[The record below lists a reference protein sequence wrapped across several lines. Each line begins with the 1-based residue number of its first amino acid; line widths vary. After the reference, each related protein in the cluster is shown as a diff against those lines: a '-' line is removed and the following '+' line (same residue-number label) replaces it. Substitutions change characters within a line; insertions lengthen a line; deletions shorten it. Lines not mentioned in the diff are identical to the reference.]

1 MRWPQKYLSISVS
14 FNILTV
20 ASVTKSTTPYHHN
33 WNISAYFF
41 VPCAISSLYN
51 FCIAPGW
58 HEDMTYLQRG
68 IDVTNALPITLLG
81 PGAELQ
87 LLNQSVTRKLCALL
101 WTVDTRVLQLWY
113 RYSPYSEN
121 RNQQAV
127 WYSKIPKSQFQCFER
142 EEGAGRILPQV
153 LCMTMYQCKNW
164 GTVFDIVIS
173 RNNRRYVTTP
183 PSLPISSGMEIF
195 FLGYTGLQ

>member
-1 MRWPQKYLSISVS
+1 MFTEFIFKYWQETMRWPQKYLSISVS

-101 WTVDTRVLQLWY
+101 WTVDTRVLQSWY

-127 WYSKIPKSQFQCFER
+127 WYSKILK
-142 EEGAGRILPQV
+142 
-153 LCMTMYQCKNW
+153 
-164 GTVFDIVIS
+164 
-173 RNNRRYVTTP
+173 TTYP
-183 PSLPISSGMEIF
+183 IRSLQTSLPILVLSTRGRCW
-195 FLGYTGLQ
+195 